1 MRIFVISFISDP
13 HPNPDPKVPDRTVSG
28 SITLVT
34 EKGWGR
40 DKGEKRSEK
49 NMGKLAVVT
58 KNK

>member
-1 MRIFVISFISDP
+1 MRFFVISFILDP
-13 HPNPDPKVPDRTVSG
+13 HPNPDPKVPDRTVS
-28 SITLVT
+28 ITLVT

-40 DKGEKRSEK
+40 DEGEKRSEK